1 MTRYPPA
8 RPRTRSGRARA
19 ARAAARR
26 ATRRRTRRRATQCD
40 RVSQC
45 SSSGTFTVPPA
56 TVRARWRGIRFAG
69 HDRGKPRQQ
78 RANNPLT
85 PGSGGGVEGLA
96 VAVRFSIWPGRLR
109 PWRVPVGLVMS
120 RDWSPIPGGTL
131 LISKAH
137 VDTLSELSAEH
148 QAEFGVIA
156 AAIERA
162 IMSLG
167 QAARVH
173 MYRWGDGCA

>member
-1 MTRYPPA
+1 MNEELEAAAAAVSIAEPVSQEEP
-8 RPRTRSGRARA
+8 RSGEPGGEPCHYC
-19 ARAAARR
+19 
-26 ATRRRTRRRATQCD
+26 ATSDEDA
-40 RVSQC
+40 VW
-45 SSSGTFTVPPA
+45 SSP
-56 TVRARWRGIRFAG
+56 RWRA
-69 HDRGKPRQQ
+69 
-78 RANNPLT
+78 L
-85 PGSGGGVEGLA
+85 
-96 VAVRFSIWPGRLR
+96 
-109 PWRVPVGLVMS
+109 S

-173 MYRWGDGCA
+173 MYRWGDGCAHFHAHFIARPLGRPQFGWRNLPFLEKRFPSPGADELAKARDVVAASLAADLPA